1 MNMIEGLQ
9 NVQFVVDNKGNK
21 KAAVLDVAIWEQLIA
36 YFKEDA
42 TEELLTIPNFEQSI
56 EQAKKRMQAGQFVCY
71 EDIKR
76 EV

>member
-9 NVQFVVDNKGNK
+9 NVQFVVDNNGKK